1 MAKSTPADIVVS
13 YDASNGSLIDISQYV
28 QTLGGIELEN
38 LIEETHTF
46 GDSYEESTPVGIARW
61 AQIEVGG
68 LYDDTSGGPNDLF
81 NAALPTSPND
91 ATRTFKVEW
100 GGNAATEVET
110 ILIKYTRVP
119 DRSALTKFSATLQP
133 VGTPTETPAS

>member
-13 YDASNGSLIDISQYV
+13 YDAANGVLQDISQYV

-61 AQIEVGG
+61 AQIEI
-68 LYDDTSGGPNDLF
+68 GGPNDLF
-81 NAALPTSPND
+81 NAALPTGPND
-91 ATRTFKVEW
+91 ATRTLTVEW
-100 GGNAATEVET
+100 GGNASTSVET

-133 VGTPTETPAS
+133 VGTPTEVPAS